1 MKFNK
6 ELALKTQVNMPV
18 FLLLK
23 KQNSAE
29 TPQDFTGPYWTYLV
43 SISANALA
51 TPEPQSPPWT

>member
-29 TPQDFTGPYWTYLV
+29 TPQDFTGPY
-43 SISANALA
+43 
-51 TPEPQSPPWT
+51 